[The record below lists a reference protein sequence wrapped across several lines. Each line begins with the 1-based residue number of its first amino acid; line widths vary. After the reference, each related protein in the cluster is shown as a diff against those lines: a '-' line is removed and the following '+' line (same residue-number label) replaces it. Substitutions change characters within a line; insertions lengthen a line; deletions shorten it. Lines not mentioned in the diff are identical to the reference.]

1 MPESA
6 LNEGR
11 AIPEDLEMVVG
22 LEVHVELLTKSK
34 MFCRCSTRFGDP
46 PNSNVCPVCL
56 GLPGS
61 LPVVNRE
68 AVRLAV
74 IAALALNCRVNPRSR
89 FARKNY
95 FYPDLPKGYQI
106 SQYEEPL
113 AVGGYVMIPGPPP
126 KKIRIRRLHLEEDAG
141 KSMHAGE
148 DITRAAYSLL
158 DFNRCGVPLIE
169 IVSEPDICSPEE
181 ARQYLEE
188 LRRIL
193 EFTGVSDVKMEEG
206 SMRVDSNVSLR
217 RLGQERLGALVELK
231 NLNSFRA
238 VVRALTYEKDRQSR
252 ILAAG
257 GTVLRETRGW
267 DESLEITVP
276 LRLKETS
283 EDYRYFPD
291 PDLHPLVLSE
301 EWLEKVRREMPP
313 LPEEKR
319 GYYVNVLGIPAY
331 DAGILTSSRKLSEFF
346 DECVSRGADPKV
358 ASNWILSELLGYM
371 NSRGLG
377 LDAIPT
383 SPEFLVKLI
392 RLIDKGV
399 ISGRIA
405 KDILAKM
412 CETGRDPEEIVRE
425 EGLQQVT
432 DEAFLVRVIDEVIA
446 ENPSAVEGIKKGRS
460 KAIAFLVGQ
469 VMKKTGGRA
478 NPELVN
484 IIIKSKLE

>member
-1 MPESA
+1 MA
-6 LNEGR
+6 R
-11 AIPEDLEMVVG
+11 EDLELVVG
-22 LEVHVELLTKSK
+22 LEVHAELLTRSK

-46 PNSNVCPVCL
+46 PNTNVCPVCL
-56 GLPGS
+56 GLPGA

-74 IAALALNCRVNPRSR
+74 IAALALNCRVNLRSR

-106 SQYEEPL
+106 SQYDEPL
-113 AVGGYVMIPGPPP
+113 AVNGCVMIPGPPP

-141 KSMHAGE
+141 KSIHEG
-148 DITRAAYSLL
+148 DDVTRAAYSLL
-158 DFNRCGVPLIE
+158 DFNRCGAPLIE
-169 IVSEPDICSPEE
+169 IVSEPDISSPEE

-217 RLGQERLGALVELK
+217 RLGQEQPGALVEVK

-238 VVRALTYEKDRQSR
+238 VVRALAYEKDRQSR
-252 ILAAG
+252 ILTAG
-257 GTVLRETRGW
+257 GTVRRETRGW

-291 PDLHPLVLSE
+291 PDLPPLILSE
-301 EWLEKVRREMPP
+301 EWLESVKREMPP
-313 LPEEKR
+313 LPEEKKR
-319 GYYVNVLGIPAY
+319 YYVDVLGIPAY
-331 DAGILTSSRKLSEFF
+331 DASILTSSRKLSRFF
-346 DECVSRGADPKV
+346 DECVSRGADPK
-358 ASNWILSELLGYM
+358 AISNWILSELLGYM

-377 LDAIPT
+377 PDAIPT

-392 RLIDKGV
+392 RLIDIGV

-405 KDILAKM
+405 KDILVKM

-432 DEAFLVRVIDEVIA
+432 DRAFLEHVVDEVIA
-446 ENPSAVEGIKKGRS
+446 ENLSAVEAIKKGRS
-460 KAIAFLVGQ
+460 KAMGFLVGQ
-469 VMKKTGGRA
+469 VMKKTGGKA